1 MKLVSNLLIP
11 FLMNTENKPDL
22 DWLGTL
28 QTNTPE
34 GFYNEIQVIGLNCK
48 NKAEMR
54 NVVEECIKLL
64 EKEEQTPNVQNNIR
78 FMNELLDDF
87 DDVQMQHTA
96 PQKDLDNICQRL
108 HIPPLKADE
117 VVYFSGVDVY
127 SSPELFKNN

>member
-1 MKLVSNLLIP
+1 MKLTSTLLIP

-28 QTNTPE
+28 QSTTPE
-34 GFYNEIQVIGLNCK
+34 GFYNEIRVIGLNCE

-54 NVVEECIKLL
+54 NVVEECIKLI
-64 EKEEQTPNVQNNIR
+64 EKEEQTPIVQNNIR

-87 DDVQMQHTA
+87 KNELMQHTA

-108 HIPPLKADE
+108 RIPPLKADE
-117 VVYFSGVDVY
+117 VVYFSGVNLY
-127 SSPELFKNN
+127 GSPELFKNN